1 MNEFRSFNFVY
12 HSDFRNVDMTCHKA
26 VLMLDDSVLAG
37 PKELDANFRT
47 DPPLDSTRVDFQ
59 FPDDL

>member
-1 MNEFRSFNFVY
+1 
-12 HSDFRNVDMTCHKA
+12 
-26 VLMLDDSVLAG
+26 MLDDSVLAG